1 MGEISLDQFMAA
13 VNRVQPGP
21 VRIEADE
28 LTYSLHILVRYRLEK
43 ELFGGELKVKELP
56 ERWEELYEK
65 YLGIRP
71 KDAAEG
77 VLQDIHWAQ
86 GSFGYFPSYALGNAF
101 AAQIGRRME
110 EEIPV
115 GEILAEGRISEI
127 RCV

>member
-86 GSFGYFPSYALGNAF
+86 GSFGYFPCLLYTS
-101 AAQIGRRME
+101 
-110 EEIPV
+110 
-115 GEILAEGRISEI
+115 